1 MAGDTFNNSDDLF
14 RELENIYGQETVY
27 PEEQDADKLL
37 EGLNAEQRE
46 AVTHLDGPLL
56 ILAGAALFLLR
67 VTGMAAHIAISVVGL
82 VALIVYAVMTK
93 KDWKIPALEI
103 IMRVF
108 YGIALITG
116 IVIMN
121 VSGIVALAVIHKV
134 SAALFMVILIVLLA
148 NKAFGNK
155 KS

>member
-1 MAGDTFNNSDDLF
+1 MKKDLIF
-14 RELENIYGQETVY
+14 APILV
-27 PEEQDADKLL
+27 
-37 EGLNAEQRE
+37 
-46 AVTHLDGPLL
+46 L
-56 ILAGAALFLLR
+56 IGAALFLLR
-67 VTGMAAHIAISVVGL
+67 FTGMAAHIAISLVGL

-93 KDWKIPALEI
+93 KEWKLPALEI

-121 VSGIVALAVIHKV
+121 VSGIVSLAIIHKV
-134 SAALFMVILIVLLA
+134 SAALFMVLLIVLLA